1 MEDIEGKDTVSK
13 ETAKHEK
20 EQMRYIAIDLKSFYA
35 SVECIERGLD
45 PLQANLVVADP
56 SRTDKTICL
65 AVSPALKSLGI
76 PGRPRLF
83 EVIQQVKEINVWR
96 QRAAPGQKF
105 AGSSIYVPELA
116 ENPALSLDY
125 IVAPPQMA
133 HYLRKSAEIYGIYL
147 RYIAPEDIHPY
158 SIDEVF
164 IDAGAYLETYGLT
177 ARQLAGKMM
186 REVIKE
192 TGITATAGIGTNLY
206 LAKVAMDIEAKHQE
220 ADADS
225 LRIAELDEMEYRRRL
240 WSHTPITD
248 FWRVGRGY
256 AERLA
261 EYGLYTMGDIAL
273 CSAGKLDSFRNEELL
288 YRLFGVNAELL
299 IDHAWGWE
307 PCTMQDI
314 KAYKPKSNSV
324 CSGQVLQCPYT
335 FEKAGIVLKEMA
347 DDLALSLAGKGLM
360 ANQLVLTVGYD
371 IENIR
376 RKRSRKEYAASGGSE
391 RDRYGREVPRHAHGT
406 ANLGK
411 YTASSVCFMEET
423 MNLYERIVDQNL
435 LIRRL
440 TLSAEHVC
448 MEAEVNQ
455 EPEMEQLD
463 LFTDYAAKE
472 REREQE
478 KAAEDKERRL
488 QKALLDI
495 KEKYGKN
502 AILRGTSFLEGATG
516 RERNEQIGGHKA

>member
-1 MEDIEGKDTVSK
+1 MEDIEGKGTVSK
-13 ETAKHEK
+13 ETAKQEK

-35 SVECIERGLD
+35 SVECVERGLD

-56 SRTDKTICL
+56 FRTDKTICL
-65 AVSPALKSLGI
+65 AVSPALKSFGI

-83 EVIQQVKEINVWR
+83 EVIQKVKEVNIWR
-96 QRAAPGQKF
+96 KQAAPEREF
-105 AGSSIYVPELA
+105 TGSSIYAAELA
-116 ENPALSLDY
+116 VNPALSLDY

-133 HYLRKSAEIYGIYL
+133 HYLQKSAEIYGIYL

-164 IDAGAYLETYGLT
+164 IDAGAYLTTYGLT
-177 ARQLAGKMM
+177 ARKLAGKLM
-186 REVIKE
+186 REVLKE

-220 ADADS
+220 ADADG
-225 LRIAELDEMEYRRRL
+225 LRIAELDEVEYRRRL
-240 WSHTPITD
+240 WSHTPVTD

-256 AERLA
+256 AEKLSR
-261 EYGLYTMGDIAL
+261 YGLYTMGDIAL
-273 CSAGKLDSFRNEELL
+273 CSAGRLDSFRNEELL
-288 YRLFGVNAELL
+288 YKLFGVNAELL

-314 KAYKPKSNSV
+314 KEYRPKSNSV
-324 CSGQVLQCPYT
+324 CSGQVLQCPYI
-335 FEKAGIVLKEMA
+335 FEKAGIVLREMA
-347 DDLALSLAGKGLM
+347 DDLALSLAGKGL
-360 ANQLVLTVGYD
+360 AADQLVLTVGYD

-376 RKRSRKEYAASGGSE
+376 RKSNRKEYATSGGSE
-391 RDRYGREVPRHAHGT
+391 KDRYGREVPRHAHGT

-411 YTASSVCFMEET
+411 YTASSTRFIEAA
-423 MNLYERIVDQNL
+423 MNLYERIVERNL
-435 LIRRL
+435 LVRRL
-440 TLSAEHVC
+440 TLSAEHVR

-455 EPEMEQLD
+455 EPEMEQMD
-463 LFTDYAAKE
+463 LFTDYAVLEKE
-472 REREQE
+472 KEQE

-488 QKALLDI
+488 QKALLEI
-495 KEKYGKN
+495 KGRYGKN
-502 AILRGTSFLEGATG
+502 AVLRGTSFLEGATG